1 MTVLISVIVC
11 DCRID
16 CLRQAESDCFQT
28 SSSRSRSS
36 TRSNQETQAEPAD
49 RDRSEN
55 WAIVNWKF
63 VTILDS
69 TPLSTLICHF
79 HCFQKPGEELPQI
92 CASLLVFRRFA
103 MSGFCIC
110 ALRRLSL
117 SSNAHIEA
125 AARFLQMCCRI

>member
-28 SSSRSRSS
+28 SSSRSSSS
-36 TRSNQETQAEPAD
+36 TRSNQETQAESAD

-63 VTILDS
+63 VTTLDS

-79 HCFQKPGEELPQI
+79 HCFQKPGEELSQI

-110 ALRRLSL
+110 ELRRLAL
-117 SSNAHIEA
+117 SSNAHSEA
-125 AARFLQMCCRI
+125 AARFLPMCCRI